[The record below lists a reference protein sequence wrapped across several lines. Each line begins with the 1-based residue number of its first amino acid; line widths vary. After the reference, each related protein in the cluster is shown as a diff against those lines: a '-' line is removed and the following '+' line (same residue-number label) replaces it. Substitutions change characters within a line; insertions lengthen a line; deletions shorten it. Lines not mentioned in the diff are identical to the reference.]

1 MNAKRRHNT
10 GRGAAAALTG
20 ILAALGLLCA
30 GCDRAAEEPLTDR
43 FLREHDLQGRVALIE
58 FGLIGCE
65 LSQKGL
71 DTLMRLHEE
80 KAIPDLAYARVEAAK
95 DKTAVD
101 EYYAAAKPGFPVYH
115 DPDTSLAKAFDAT
128 IYPRFVLVD
137 KFGRV
142 RYRGSQP
149 DEAKLADWVQ
159 ALAAET
165 TDPGPDA
172 VQFGISEVAVAK
184 LLDETRL
191 PGLKGAAKPL
201 REYLGP
207 AGMLAVFVDTT
218 CPFSGEAIADMQKVA
233 GTLAGHKVPCILVN
247 IGDPEDAVRQF
258 YGEQDI
264 GAPVVYDTTTAT
276 QDTWKVDF
284 VPTTVFFSPDG
295 SVVYRGKAVW
305 ANVASAAEKT
315 LNLAAGTI
323 EFGCKGT
330 EYG

>member
-1 MNAKRRHNT
+1 MNVKRRQNT
-10 GRGAAAALTG
+10 GRGAATALAG
-20 ILAALGLLCA
+20 MLAALMLFSA
-30 GCDRAAEEPLTDR
+30 GCDRAAEEPLTVR
-43 FLREHDLQGRVALIE
+43 FLKEHNLQGRVVLIE

-65 LSQKGL
+65 LSQRGL
-71 DTLMRLHEE
+71 DMMMRLHEE
-80 KAIPDLAYARVEAAK
+80 KGIPNLAYARVEGEK
-95 DKTAVD
+95 DTKVVD
-101 EYYAAAKPGFPVYH
+101 EYYATAKPGFTVYH

-137 KFGRV
+137 KFDRV

-149 DEAKLADWVQ
+149 AEAKLSDWVL

-172 VQFGISEVAVAK
+172 VQFGVSKVAVHK

-191 PGLKGAAKPL
+191 PALKGDAKPM

-218 CPFSGEAIADMQKVA
+218 CPFSGEAIGDMQKVA
-233 GTLAGHKVPCILVN
+233 GTLAQHKVPCILLNV
-247 IGDPEDAVRQF
+247 GDPEDAVRAF
-258 YGEQDI
+258 YDGQDI
-264 GAPVVYDTTTAT
+264 GAPVLYDITNAT
-276 QDTWKVDF
+276 QDKWKVDF
-284 VPTTVFFSPDG
+284 VPTTVFFAPDG
-295 SVVYRGKAVW
+295 TIVYRGKAVW
-305 ANVASAAEKT
+305 ADVASAAEKT

-323 EFGCKGT
+323 QFGCKGT

>member
-1 MNAKRRHNT
+1 MS
-10 GRGAAAALTG
+10 GRWTQTSGHRAAAALAG
-20 ILAALGLLCA
+20 ALVGLSLFA
-30 GCDRAAEEPLTDR
+30 VGCKRTSEEPLTTR
-43 FLREHDLQGRVALIE
+43 FLKEHNLQGRVVLIE

-71 DTLMRLHEE
+71 DLMMRLHEE
-80 KAIPDLAYARVEAAK
+80 KGIPDLAYARVEGEK
-95 DKTAVD
+95 DTKVVD
-101 EYYAAAKPGFPVYH
+101 EYYATAKPGFTVYH

-137 KFGRV
+137 KFDRV

-149 DEAKLADWVQ
+149 AEAKLSDWVL

-172 VQFGISEVAVAK
+172 FQFGVSKVAVHK

-191 PGLKGAAKPL
+191 PSLKGTAKPM

-218 CPFSGEAIADMQKVA
+218 CPFSGEAIDDMQKVA
-233 GTLAGHKVPCILVN
+233 GTLAKHKVPCILVN
-247 IGDPEDAVRQF
+247 IGDPEDAVRAF

-264 GAPVVYDTTTAT
+264 GAPVLYDTTTGT
-276 QDTWKVDF
+276 QDGWKVDF
-284 VPTTVFFSPDG
+284 VPTTVFFAPDG
-295 SVVYRGKAVW
+295 TVVYRGKAVW

-323 EFGCKGT
+323 QFGCKGT